1 MFIDDKESVDVMTYY
16 KKTGHDYEAYTAKEF
31 SCLKLQEDDKK
42 SYNIVKIK
50 AAVLTWGLYNE
61 LQEASLLITDAG
73 DRQFNYRLY
82 KENRLTKMIKEWDAK
97 DKEGKPV
104 PVNEKTILHLSP
116 VVAEAILRALDELSF
131 VGEEEEN
138 LS

>member
-1 MFIDDKESVDVMTYY
+1 MFIDDKETVDVMTYY
-16 KKTGHDYEAYTAKEF
+16 KKTGHDYEAHTAKEF
-31 SCLKLQEDDKK
+31 RRLKLQEDDKK

-61 LQEASLLITDAG
+61 LQEASLVITDAG

-104 PVNEKTILHLSP
+104 PVNEKAILHLSP

>member
-50 AAVLTWGLYNE
+50 AAVLTCGLYNE
-61 LQEASLLITDAG
+61 LQESSLLITDAG

-116 VVAEAILRALDELSF
+116 VVAEAILRALHELSF